1 MKKTLLI
8 AAALAC
14 SGAVAQEKEIWACQ
28 QIEGTMLMW
37 ENSRWRSVGLAPLPL
52 LLTLDGENSSFKI
65 ADTIFPLDCSKAPLS
80 GSGMGDVLSCL
91 SKIKTQHILIN
102 LNSGKMGMT
111 SLIGAIASGDTRD
124 SIDAEAFNCTK
135 F

>member
-28 QIEGTMLMW
+28 QIEGTMLIW

-65 ADTIFPLDCSKAPLS
+65 ADTTFPLDCSKAPLS
-80 GSGMGDVLSCL
+80 GSDMDDVLSCL
-91 SKIKTQHILIN
+91 SEIKTQHILIN
-102 LNSGKMGMT
+102 RNSGKMGMS
-111 SLIGAIASGDTRD
+111 SLIGSITSGDTRD
-124 SIDAEAFNCTK
+124 TIDAEAFNCTK

>member
-1 MKKTLLI
+1 MKKTLLL

-14 SGAVAQEKEIWACQ
+14 SGAVAQEKQVWACQ
-28 QIEGTMLMW
+28 QIEGTMLRW
-37 ENSRWRSVGLAPLPL
+37 ENSKWRSVRLSPLPL
-52 LLTLDGENSSFKI
+52 LLTLDGGNSSFKM
-65 ADTIFPLDCSKAPLS
+65 ADSTYDLDCSKAPLS
-80 GSGMGDVLSCL
+80 GLGDVLSCL
-91 SKIKTQHILIN
+91 SSIKTQHILIS